1 MPTFTWLQI
10 EVLKMQSIEM
20 HCFLLLYL
28 ASIELSKVFC
38 PKLLMLIGIPLGIR
52 KATIRWVHVD
62 QTRENIGGGEGG
74 GAFLK
79 TMV

>member
-1 MPTFTWLQI
+1 MFTWLQI
-10 EVLKMQSIEM
+10 EVMKMQSIEM

-52 KATIRWVHVD
+52 KAIVRRVHVD
-62 QTRENIGGGEGG
+62 QIGEDIWGWG
-74 GAFLK
+74 
-79 TMV
+79 